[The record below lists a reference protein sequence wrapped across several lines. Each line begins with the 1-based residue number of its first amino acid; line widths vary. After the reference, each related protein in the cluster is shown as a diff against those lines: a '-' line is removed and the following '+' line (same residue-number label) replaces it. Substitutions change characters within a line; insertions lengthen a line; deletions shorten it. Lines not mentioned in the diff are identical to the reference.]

1 MKPRLARHPGVALL
15 LLALMLTPFVAACGN
30 NGDDDDPGVATLDD
44 SGDSSDEESD
54 GADNTS
60 DDGADEGDIEE
71 QMLEFA
77 QCMRDNGVPDFPD
90 PQVNDDGGIIMGGP
104 GGDGNMDLDREAVE
118 QAMEECE
125 DLRPQGGGNFSEE
138 DRQEMQD
145 AALEHAQ
152 CMRDN
157 GVPDFPDPQFSEGGA
172 SINLGDIDPES
183 SVFKEAQEAC
193 EDVMP
198 NRPGGDE

>member
-15 LLALMLTPFVAACGN
+15 LLALMLTPFVAACGA

-54 GADNTS
+54 GADN
-60 DDGADEGDIEE
+60 ADNTASEDDIEE

-77 QCMRDNGVPDFPD
+77 QCMRDNGVPDFKD
-90 PQVNDDGGIIMGGP
+90 PQVDGDGGIIMGGP
-104 GGDGNMDLDREAVE
+104 GGGNEALDMEAVE
-118 QAMEECE
+118 KAMEECE

-157 GVPDFPDPQFSEGGA
+157 GVPDFPDPEFSDGGA
-172 SINLGDIDPES
+172 RIDLNGIDPES
-183 SVFKEAQEAC
+183 SVFQEAQEAC

>member
-1 MKPRLARHPGVALL
+1 
-15 LLALMLTPFVAACGN
+15 
-30 NGDDDDPGVATLDD
+30 
-44 SGDSSDEESD
+44 
-54 GADNTS
+54 
-60 DDGADEGDIEE
+60 
-71 QMLEFA
+71 
-77 QCMRDNGVPDFPD
+77 MRENGVPEFPD
-90 PQVNDDGGIIMGGP
+90 PQLNGDGGLIMGGP
-104 GGDGNMDLDREAVE
+104 GGGVDFDQEVMEK
-118 QAMEECE
+118 AMEACE

-157 GVPDFPDPQFSEGGA
+157 GVPDFPDPVFEEGGA
-172 SINLGDIDPES
+172 RIDLNGIDPES